1 MRRRKQGSSASR
13 APGET
18 ESQREDSRAA
28 TSRRGTDGG
37 PGGSGSLA
45 EGGVTR
51 SPPGLERG
59 PRGLKIA
66 RGGGSALQLDLVS
79 LPESLSLSVCLASVP
94 PAPRWPRP
102 SRPGL
107 AAEGQ
112 GAPPTPGETAR
123 PPGPESARLCLLSSF
138 LFILFQIPGF
148 YTPLSPPNHCP
159 PRLCW
164 SGLAFPSQVI
174 FPTQGLNLGLP
185 HCRQILYHLNHQG
198 SL

>member
-1 MRRRKQGSSASR
+1 MPGGRKGVRRRKQGSSASR

-123 PPGPESARLCLLSSF
+123 PPGGGGVRGIPGRRGRGTAAGVAGVPSGASAR
-138 LFILFQIPGF
+138 
-148 YTPLSPPNHCP
+148 PLPQA
-159 PRLCW
+159 
-164 SGLAFPSQVI
+164 GPS
-174 FPTQGLNLGLP
+174 
-185 HCRQILYHLNHQG
+185 
-198 SL
+198 